1 MVREFHEK
9 HGLVVRDAPID
20 RLPTDE
26 VCLRQTLLREE
37 VQEYLKAQ
45 TAAERAKEA
54 ADILCILYGDA
65 LHVGF
70 ELDAVFKTVHES
82 NMTKD
87 GGKRL
92 DGKVLKGDSYHRPD
106 IDAVIRNNPQE
117 QPV

>member
-9 HGLVVRDAPID
+9 RGLVVRNAPID
-20 RLPTDE
+20 RLPTEE
-26 VCLRQTLLREE
+26 VCLRQRLLREE

-45 TAAERAKEA
+45 TAAKRAKEA
-54 ADILCILYGDA
+54 ANILYILHGDA

-70 ELDAVFKTVHES
+70 DLDAVFKAAHES

-92 DGKVLKGDSYHRPD
+92 DGKVLEGDSYHRPD
-106 IDAVIRNNPQE
+106 IDTVINCNPQE